1 MPNYITKMLLI
12 LFDAAGLMVYIWV
25 VVGLVITG
33 LSMIL
38 IIGEIIIAAKIL
50 RRVRLGDSQ
59 YTNPD

>member
-1 MPNYITKMLLI
+1 MTKVCMPNYITKMLLI
-12 LFDAAGLMVYIWV
+12 LFDTAGLMVYIWV

-50 RRVRLGDSQ
+50 RKVRLGDS
-59 YTNPD
+59 

>member
-50 RRVRLGDSQ
+50 RRVRLGDS
-59 YTNPD
+59 